1 MSNCWKRMSSGRY
14 IDLEN
19 LVPEDMDIADVE
31 TSLNHIQRFTGHH
44 KDAKPLTVAQHT
56 LLCLTM
62 AELFEPDDL
71 ELHKAVLVHDFA
83 ETYIGDVATPVK
95 RAMGDRWHSFAT
107 PIEQLVE
114 MAFYGSYIGPELHD
128 RVKLYDLASL
138 DIERR
143 VMWSSQYGKD
153 KWPACPLN
161 VGTLEDK
168 MELYNM
174 ATQNDHVDI
183 ETIWR
188 KFV

>member
-1 MSNCWKRMSSGRY
+1 MSSGKY

-19 LVPEDMDIADVE
+19 LKEEDLEIGDVN
-31 TSLNHIQRFTGHH
+31 TALNNIIRFTGHH
-44 KDAKPLTVAQHT
+44 KDKQPLTVAQHT

-62 AELFEPDDL
+62 AEIFEPEDDDL
-71 ELHKAVLVHDFA
+71 HRAVLVHDFA
-83 ETYIGDVATPVK
+83 EAYIGDVATPVK

-107 PIEQLVE
+107 PIEQLIE
-114 MAFYGSYIGPELHD
+114 KRFYGSLMGPEMHD

-153 KWPACPLN
+153 KWPATPLN
-161 VGTLEDK
+161 VGTLDDK
-168 MELYNM
+168 LHLYKM
-174 ATQNDHVDI
+174 ATASDYVDI
-183 ETIWR
+183 ETMWR